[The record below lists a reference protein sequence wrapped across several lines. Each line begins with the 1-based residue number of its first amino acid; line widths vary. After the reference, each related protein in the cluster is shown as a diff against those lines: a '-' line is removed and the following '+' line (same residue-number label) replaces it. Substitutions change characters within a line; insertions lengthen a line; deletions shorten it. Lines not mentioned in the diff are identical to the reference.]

1 MKKILLLISIF
12 TLSTAVLQA
21 QEKMEKSK
29 SKMHHDGMEHKM
41 KDCVMMKDG
50 KMMVMKGGNTM
61 DMSQDMT
68 LTNGTTVATDGTVKM
83 KNGKTM
89 KMKDGDAMYMN
100 GKMEKMK
107 MKSKDSKM

>member
-1 MKKILLLISIF
+1 MKKMFLLIAVF
-12 TLSTAVLQA
+12 TLSTAMLHA

-29 SKMHHDGMEHKM
+29 TKMQHNGMAHKM

-50 KMMVMKGGNTM
+50 KMMVMKDGSTT
-61 DMSQDMT
+61 DMSEDMT
-68 LTNGTTVATDGTVKM
+68 LGNGATVMTDGTVKM

-89 KMKDGDAMYMN
+89 KMKDGDAMSMN

-107 MKSKDSKM
+107 MKSKSSKM

>member
-1 MKKILLLISIF
+1 
-12 TLSTAVLQA
+12 
-21 QEKMEKSK
+21 
-29 SKMHHDGMEHKM
+29 
-41 KDCVMMKDG
+41 MKDG

-107 MKSKDSKM
+107 MKEKEGKM

>member
-1 MKKILLLISIF
+1 MKKMFLLIAACL
-12 TLSTAVLQA
+12 LSTAILNA
-21 QEKMEKSK
+21 QEKKEKSND
-29 SKMHHDGMEHKM
+29 KMHHMGMEHKM

-50 KMMVMKGGNTM
+50 KMMVMKGGNTT
-61 DMSQDMT
+61 DMSENMT
-68 LTNGTTVATDGTVKM
+68 LKNGTTVMTDGSVKM

-107 MKSKDSKM
+107 MKSKDDKM